1 MRVRGALTTFAATGA
16 EGATA
21 TDSIAACIC
30 SRLRRQYAITITTF
44 ARGPRTR
51 PANLLPK
58 CFSGEAAAM
67 AGAETLDFCNWGN
80 TNQTPTR
87 NPPIQSDAA
96 LLAMFRAR
104 HVPLE
109 PSK

>member
-1 MRVRGALTTFAATGA
+1 MRVRGALTAFAATGA

-51 PANLLPK
+51 PANVLPK

-67 AGAETLDFCNWGN
+67 AGAETLDFGDRGN
-80 TNQTPTR
+80 TVYRQTGT
-87 NPPIQSDAA
+87 PPIKSELA
-96 LLAMFRAR
+96 LLELFRAR
-104 HVPLE
+104 DGLR
-109 PSK
+109 